1 MAVPMKKQLYRPI
14 LEIVAEI
21 GGNVHRQ
28 KIREL
33 LIQGLALKEDD
44 LEDRSRSGSRRFND
58 RTSWAMHDLR
68 GCRFPVVARAGIPAD
83 YPTRTYISRNAQRD
97 HSRKIH

>member
-14 LEIVAEI
+14 LEIAAEI

-33 LIQGLALKEDD
+33 LIQRLALTEDD
-44 LEDRSRSGSRRFND
+44 LEDLSRSGSRRFND
-58 RTSWAMHDLR
+58 RTSWAMHDLVP
-68 GCRFPVVARAGIPAD
+68 FQV
-83 YPTRTYISRNAQRD
+83 NRD
-97 HSRKIH
+97 G